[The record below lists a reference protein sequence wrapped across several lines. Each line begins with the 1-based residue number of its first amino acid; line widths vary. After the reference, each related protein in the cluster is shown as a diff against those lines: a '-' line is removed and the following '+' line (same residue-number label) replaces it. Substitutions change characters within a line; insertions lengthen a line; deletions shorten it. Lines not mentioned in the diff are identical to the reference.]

1 MQSYKRI
8 LLVDDEEAIRLSFK
22 RELQRHYKVTTASCF
37 EEASGFLSGNR
48 VDLLITDLV
57 MPGVDGLDLLKRVK
71 ADYPEMHV
79 IILTGYGKIGA
90 VIEALRTGADDFLL
104 KPVDID
110 DLLLRI
116 DKTFLKQDYF
126 TRMQLCEKI
135 FSTTADLVALVDKN
149 GIYLEINN
157 AYQQIYGKKREELL
171 GRSMSDI
178 VSPELFDSK
187 FSPWLRKCFSGAAV
201 QHLDLFRL
209 PDQKVRSMIVSYCP
223 VISDGGTAV
232 TSAIISMTDV
242 TELFGESISL
252 QQREEQ
258 LRMVH
263 SVSPNGFMDFDIAT
277 GKSYYCSNWNK
288 LLGYPPDALQ
298 QSGKNWQDLLHPD
311 DRTSTLTTF
320 QNCLDGLT
328 NAYDNVLRLKKADG
342 NWMWFRLQGKMVERD
357 ENGLPLRLI
366 GLLSDINDLKE
377 KEQNLLQSQEL
388 LEQHVAG
395 QTEQLARQYV
405 ALTEANA
412 ALTVLQKKR
421 QQDKQELEDQLS
433 ENVLKLIDP
442 LLKRLQKTS
451 LTDAQFY
458 LLREIEDKLHDITS
472 SFVTRLTGSHVGL
485 TPMETQ
491 VAMHVKQGKS
501 TKEIADILCL
511 APETIN
517 VHRKKIRKKL
527 GLRNKSV
534 NLRTFLTSL
543 SEE

>member
-37 EEASGFLSGNR
+37 EEASAFLSGNR

-57 MPGVDGLDLLKRVK
+57 MPGIDGLDLLKRVK

-135 FSTTADLVALVDKN
+135 FSTTADMVALVDKN
-149 GIYLEINN
+149 GIYLEVNN

-171 GRSMSDI
+171 GRPMSDI
-178 VSPELFDSK
+178 VSPVLFDSK
-187 FSPWLRKCFSGAAV
+187 ISPWLRKCFSGAAV

-209 PDQKVRSMIVSYCP
+209 PDQKVRSMIISYCP
-223 VISDGGTAV
+223 VISDGATAV

-242 TELFGESISL
+242 TELFGDSISL

-263 SVSPNGFMDFDIAT
+263 SVSPNGFMDCDIAT

-288 LLGYPPDALQ
+288 LLGYPPDSLQ

-328 NAYDNVLRLKKADG
+328 DDYDKELRLKKADG
-342 NWMWFRLQGKMVERD
+342 NWMWFRLHCKMVERD
-357 ENGLPLRLI
+357 GNGLPLRLI
-366 GLLSDINDLKE
+366 GLLSDINDRKE
-377 KEQNLLQSQEL
+377 TEQNLLQSQEL
-388 LEQHVAG
+388 LEQHIAG
-395 QTEQLARQYV
+395 QTEQLSRQYV

-442 LLKRLQKTS
+442 LLKRLQKTT
-451 LTDAQFY
+451 LNETQFN
-458 LLREIEDKLHDITS
+458 LLREIDDKLHDITS

>member
-37 EEASGFLSGNR
+37 EEASAFLSENR

-57 MPGVDGLDLLKRVK
+57 MPGIDGLELLKRVK

-90 VIEALRTGADDFLL
+90 AIEALRTGADDFLL
-104 KPVDID
+104 KPIDID

-116 DKTFLKQDYF
+116 EKIFLKQDYF

-135 FSTTADLVALVDKN
+135 FSTTADLVALVDEN
-149 GIYLEINN
+149 GIYLEVNN
-157 AYQQIYGKKREELL
+157 AYQQVYGKKREELL
-171 GRSMSDI
+171 GCSMSDV
-178 VSPELFDSK
+178 VSSELFNSK
-187 FSPWLRKCFSGAAV
+187 ISPWLRKCFSGSAV

-209 PDQKVRSMIVSYCP
+209 PNQGIRSMIVSYCP
-223 VISDGGTAV
+223 VKTGGATAV
-232 TSAIISMTDV
+232 TSSIISMTDV
-242 TELFGESISL
+242 TELFQESITL

-263 SVSPNGFMDFDIAT
+263 SISPNGFMDFNITT
-277 GKSYYCSNWNK
+277 GEIYYCSNWNK
-288 LLGYPPDALQ
+288 LLGFPSDSLP
-298 QSGKNWQDLLHPD
+298 QSGESWQDLLHPD
-311 DRTSTLTTF
+311 EKTSTLTSF

-328 NAYDNVLRLKKADG
+328 DACDNELRLKKYDG
-342 NWMWFRLQGKMVERD
+342 NFMWFRLRGKVVERD
-357 ENGLPLRLI
+357 ANGLPLRLI
-366 GLLSDINDLKE
+366 GLLSDINELKE
-377 KEQNLLQSQEL
+377 TEHNLLQSQEL
-388 LEQHVAG
+388 LEQHIAE
-395 QTEQLARQYV
+395 QNEQLARQYV

-442 LLKRLQKTS
+442 LIKRLQKTS
-451 LTDAQFY
+451 LSDPQFY
-458 LLREIEDKLHDITS
+458 LLREIEDKLLDITS

-491 VAMHVKQGKS
+491 VAMHVKQGKA

-527 GLRNKSV
+527 GLRNKAV